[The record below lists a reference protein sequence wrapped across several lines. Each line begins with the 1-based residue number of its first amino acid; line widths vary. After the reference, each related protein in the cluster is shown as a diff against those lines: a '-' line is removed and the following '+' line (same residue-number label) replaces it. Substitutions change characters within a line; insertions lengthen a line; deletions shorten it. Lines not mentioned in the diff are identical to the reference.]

1 MRKIIV
7 MIIAVTVLLTGC
19 FSEKKSVHDTV
30 NENASSSSKQQ
41 AQSQP
46 ESTSQDANANKSLF
60 EKGYYDYQ
68 GTISNHMP
76 IKMSVYLLG
85 KDIVGGYFYDSEM
98 KEIQL
103 QGKAGI
109 KDIVLYEY
117 DEAGKNT
124 GVFKGTMNTVDKIEG
139 TWISPDNKINYPFTL
154 LLKSI
159 LPGAEYGKRYAVAGG
174 TESEQ
179 TVENFV
185 SNIQS
190 YIVNDNKKQL
200 AEQVKYPIVVK
211 INDKA
216 TKIQN
221 EDDFINYYDQIF
233 HNDYKQVI
241 RHASAK
247 YLFANFK
254 GIMFGTGLY
263 NIWIATVTPIGD
275 SSKLM
280 ITAINN

>member
-174 TESEQ
+174 TESDQ
-179 TVENFV
+179 AVENFV
-185 SNIQS
+185 SEIQG

-200 AEQVKYPIVVK
+200 AKQVKYPIIVK
-211 INDKA
+211 INDEA

-221 EDDFINYYDQIF
+221 EDEFTNYYDKIF

-241 RHASAK
+241 RHASAR

-263 NIWIATVTPIGD
+263 NIWITTVTPIGD